1 MNAQIWGKSERLDS
15 WWEVYVTSLPERYLG
30 NFRPRGFCW
39 TACEWGESKMK
50 RPIICVL
57 CDGFIGCCSCQWD
70 RLGSYFI
77 PLAWLCN
84 LFTVKMFPRAHTDG
98 DREFETV
105 LSGEQEH
112 NFGTAMGT
120 EGREENV
127 WRKEE
132 RQMCG
137 ERKRQMCGGR
147 KTASET
153 FRHVQ
158 KKLCLP
164 G

>member
-1 MNAQIWGKSERLDS
+1 
-15 WWEVYVTSLPERYLG
+15 
-30 NFRPRGFCW
+30 
-39 TACEWGESKMK
+39 
-50 RPIICVL
+50 
-57 CDGFIGCCSCQWD
+57 
-70 RLGSYFI
+70 
-77 PLAWLCN
+77 
-84 LFTVKMFPRAHTDG
+84 MFPRAHTDG

-137 ERKRQMCGGR
+137 ERKR
-147 KTASET
+147 ASET